1 MALRDTSVAAA
12 LRHWFAERA
21 LKRIYRNAGVLLG
34 GKSAAGVLS
43 LGYLALAARALG
55 PDAFGVLVLLHTYA
69 MVVGNITTFK
79 AWQAVVRYGHL
90 CLHDGRHGELQVLI
104 RFTALLDLGGA
115 VVGAA
120 AAAALASTA
129 ASMLGW
135 PADAVPLAMLYS
147 LVILFAIRS
156 TPAGILQLF
165 DRFDLLA
172 AHETVSPAVRLA
184 GAVIAYAAGAGLTGF
199 VLVWLASG
207 IVEGLVLWGL
217 GLRELGRQGLLRGL
231 VGWPHGAAGMHR
243 GLWRFVWSLNLDT
256 SLTQVTS
263 RIAPLAV
270 GWVLGP
276 ASAGLF
282 HLANRLATTLAQAG
296 KLLRQGSYPEL
307 ARLVAEDE
315 LKAVKRVI
323 LRAGLLAAA
332 GGVPVLLVLVAFGR
346 PILEL
351 IGGPEFTAAYTVL
364 TLMATAR
371 VIHLLGFPL
380 GATLVALG
388 RPGLAVR
395 VNLAM
400 AVLFVPV
407 LLGLLER
414 TGLIGAGLNAIAFAT
429 MTVSLMAALV
439 LSLLSRRGR
448 AKLRQGAAQ
457 AHTAGTAGDQPAAA
471 GEPVGAAV
479 SPAAGPTPRNRSRN
493 R

>member
-1 MALRDTSVAAA
+1 
-12 LRHWFAERA
+12 
-21 LKRIYRNAGVLLG
+21 
-34 GKSAAGVLS
+34 
-43 LGYLALAARALG
+43 
-55 PDAFGVLVLLHTYA
+55 
-69 MVVGNITTFK
+69 
-79 AWQAVVRYGHL
+79 VVRYGHL
-90 CLHDGRHGELQVLI
+90 CLHDGRRGEFKVLV
-104 RFTALLDLGGA
+104 RFTALLDVGSAL
-115 VVGAA
+115 VGATL
-120 AAAALASTA
+120 AAALASTA
-129 ASMLGW
+129 ATMLGW
-135 PADAVPLAMLYS
+135 PGEAVPLAMLYS
-147 LVILFAIRS
+147 VVILFAIKS
-156 TPAGILQLF
+156 TPAGVLQLF

-172 AHETVSPAVRLA
+172 VHETVSPAVRLV

-207 IVEGLVLWGL
+207 IVEGLVLWSL
-217 GLRELGRQGLLRGL
+217 GLRELARQGFLAGL

-243 GLWRFVWSLNLDT
+243 GLWRFVWSLNIDA

-270 GWVLGP
+270 GWALGP
-276 ASAGLF
+276 APAGLF
-282 HLANRLATTLAQAG
+282 HVANRLATTLAQAG
-296 KLLRQGSYPEL
+296 KLLRQTSYPEL

-346 PILEL
+346 PILGL

-364 TLMATAR
+364 ALLATAR
-371 VIHLLGFPL
+371 VIHLFGFPL

-407 LLGLLER
+407 LLGLLEWL
-414 TGLIGAGLNAIAFAT
+414 GLIGAGLNAIAFAT

-448 AKLRQGAAQ
+448 AKLRRGAAP
-457 AHTAGTAGDQPAAA
+457 ASAGGTTPDQPAAEA
-471 GEPVGAAV
+471 EAVGAAV
-479 SPAAGPTPRNRSRN
+479 SAGAGPAPQNRARNG
-493 R
+493 